1 MPIPPGICH
10 FTLIRKAV
18 NAPQWGQQ
26 IYTKTTP
33 HLPGQ
38 LTIAPNQEEKQVG
51 RCIISQICCSLF
63 ICLHV
68 LVELV
73 NELFVTEVLV
83 TTDRYRFS
91 AFVPSW

>member
-1 MPIPPGICH
+1 MPHGGASRFIQKPHPTYQGNLQLPPNPE
-10 FTLIRKAV
+10 K
-18 NAPQWGQQ
+18 
-26 IYTKTTP
+26 
-33 HLPGQ
+33 
-38 LTIAPNQEEKQVG
+38 KQVG

-83 TTDRYRFS
+83 TTDRHRIS
-91 AFVPSW
+91 AFVPSY

>member
-1 MPIPPGICH
+1 M
-10 FTLIRKAV
+10 
-18 NAPQWGQQ
+18 GQQ

-33 HLPGQ
+33 YLPGQ
-38 LTIAPNQEEKQVG
+38 FTIAPNPEKKQVG

-83 TTDRYRFS
+83 TTDRHRFS
-91 AFVPSW
+91 AFVPS